1 MPWVLDIHKSEK
13 LQESVVIM
21 NNIMTLGREE
31 CDINLDDPKLS
42 RHHCTFY
49 MHEDVLTVVDNSSTN
64 GTFVNGRKVQ
74 RKELKNSDEIILGV
88 SSIIIRKV

>member
-1 MPWVLDIHKSEK
+1 MLDIHKSEK
-13 LQESVVIM
+13 TQESLMVS
-21 NNIMTLGREE
+21 NNIMTLGRED
-31 CDINLDDPKLS
+31 CDINLSDAKLS

-74 RKELKNSDEIILGV
+74 RRELKNNDEIILGV
-88 SSIIIRKV
+88 TSIIIRKV